1 MAHFAEVKSTDN
13 KVLRVVVIS
22 NDDVNSNGGDYSS
35 EAEVFVKNLLG
46 GSDVIGGTYWKQCS
60 YNANARG
67 IYPGINSTWDS
78 DNNRFSPPCP
88 HPNWVFDSSNN
99 KWNAPFNYTISAED
113 SNTSTGNKHRPEWD
127 ESRNTWIC
135 KNLAGLTYKIDG
147 NDMNVLHY
155 GLLLADDW
163 DGDKYYWDNEN
174 TNWVKY

>member
-1 MAHFAEVKSTDN
+1 MAHFAEVKNTDN
-13 KVLRVVVIS
+13 TVLRVVVIS
-22 NDDVNSNGGDYSS
+22 NDDVNSNGGDYSTQ
-35 EAEVFVKNLLG
+35 AETFVANLLG
-46 GSDVIGGTYWKQCS
+46 TDNSFWKQCS

-113 SNTSTGNKHRPEWD
+113 SNTNTGKYHRPEWD
-127 ESRNTWIC
+127 DSRNTWVC
-135 KNLAGLTYKIDG
+135 KNLAGLTYEIDG
-147 NDMNVLHY
+147 SDINVLDY
-155 GLLLADDW
+155 GLILADDW